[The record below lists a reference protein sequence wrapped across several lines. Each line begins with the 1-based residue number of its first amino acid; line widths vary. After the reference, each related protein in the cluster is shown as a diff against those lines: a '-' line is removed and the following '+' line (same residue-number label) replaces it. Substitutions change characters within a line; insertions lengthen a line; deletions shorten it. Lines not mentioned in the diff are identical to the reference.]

1 MKKVV
6 IVLGGYGY
14 QRNPEGPVDLITKK
28 DGPIEVSDA
37 EAERL
42 VKIGVAKYAAEESVQ
57 PVKEDE
63 PLNEDDPLKD
73 VTLNEL
79 RARAKELGLSAG
91 GSKVELYERIKA
103 AEESP
108 EEEPPVGNTQEPEED
123 DNEEPP
129 VLAPAEPEV

>member
-1 MKKVV
+1 MKKII

-42 VKIGVAKYAAEESVQ
+42 VKIGVAKYAAESVQ
-57 PVKEDE
+57 TLNEDEPLNEGE

-79 RARAKELGLSAG
+79 RARAKELGLSGA

-103 AEESP
+103 AEESQ
-108 EEEPPVGNTQEPEED
+108 ETQEEIEE

-129 VLAPAEPEV
+129 VLAAAEPEV

>member
-1 MKKVV
+1 MKKII

-42 VKIGVAKYAAEESVQ
+42 VKIGVAKYAAESVQ
-57 PVKEDE
+57 TLNEDE

-79 RARAKELGLSAG
+79 RARAKELGLSGA

-103 AEESP
+103 AEESQ
-108 EEEPPVGNTQEPEED
+108 ETQEEIEE

-129 VLAPAEPEV
+129 VLAAAEPEV